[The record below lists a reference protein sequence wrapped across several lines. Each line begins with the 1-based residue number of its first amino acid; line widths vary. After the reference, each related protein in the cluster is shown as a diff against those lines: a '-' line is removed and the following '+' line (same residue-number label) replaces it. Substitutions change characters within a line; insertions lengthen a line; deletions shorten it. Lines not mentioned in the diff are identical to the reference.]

1 MGRFFSRQDDAR
13 RRMRR
18 LLWAFALTVLLLVI
32 VLNAALGTAWW
43 LFTAGGRLGGYP
55 AGFFEVNTGLILC
68 YVLGGWW
75 LESSDLKR
83 GGARLAQRA
92 GARQARRD
100 DNAQEQRFCNVV
112 DELAI
117 AAGMKP
123 PAPMVLPR
131 VEAINAFAAGW
142 DESDAVLVATQG
154 ALKRLT
160 REELQG
166 LVAHELSHI
175 HEGDTR
181 LNMRLAGMAG
191 GLQMLRD
198 LGQAMTGS
206 TAARLMPRVGI
217 FIVLAG
223 GLIRAAGW
231 AGWLAGE
238 ALKAAVSRQ
247 REYLADARA
256 VQWTRSRDG
265 IGGVLRKILHQQNE
279 LAAQNPPI
287 RPRSIYVAEGE
298 ADLEAPVTWDT
309 GVQHMLLSR
318 YDLEQRHWFDSH
330 PPLKERIRRIYGR
343 PMPALPN

>member
-1 MGRFFSRQDDAR
+1 MCRFFTRQDDAR
-13 RRMRR
+13 RRTRR
-18 LLWAFALTVLLLVI
+18 LLWTFALTVLLLVI
-32 VLNAALGTAWW
+32 ALNAGLGAAWW
-43 LFTAGGRLGGYP
+43 LFTGGGRWGYP
-55 AGFFEVNTGLILC
+55 SGFFEVNTGFILF

-75 LESSDLKR
+75 LESSNLHG
-83 GGARLAQRA
+83 GGARLARRA
-92 GARQARRD
+92 SAREAKHGD
-100 DNAQEQRFCNVV
+100 SAEEQRLCNIV

-131 VEAINAFAAGW
+131 VDAINAFAAGW
-142 DESDAVLVATQG
+142 DESDAVLVVTQG

-181 LNMRLAGMAG
+181 LNMRLAGMVG
-191 GLQMLRD
+191 GLQMLRG
-198 LGQAMTGS
+198 LGQAMTDS
-206 TAARLMPRVGI
+206 AAARLLPRVGI
-217 FIVLAG
+217 FIMLAG
-223 GLIRAAGW
+223 SLLRAAGW

-279 LAAQNPPI
+279 PAAQH
-287 RPRSIYVAEGE
+287 RQPRRRSLFWVDEE
-298 ADLEAPVTWDT
+298 VQLETPVTWDAS
-309 GVQHMLLSR
+309 VQHMLLVSHEPEKER
-318 YDLEQRHWFDSH
+318 RLDSH

-343 PMPALPN
+343 PMPALQN

>member
-13 RRMRR
+13 RRTRR

-32 VLNAALGTAWW
+32 ALNAGLGAAWW
-43 LFTAGGRLGGYP
+43 LFTAGGRMGGYP
-55 AGFFEVNTGLILC
+55 AGFFEVNTALILL

-75 LESSDLKR
+75 LESSNLQR
-83 GGARLAQRA
+83 GGVRLAQRA

-100 DNAQEQRFCNVV
+100 DNAEEQRLCNIV

-142 DESDAVLVATQG
+142 DENDAVLVVTQG
-154 ALKRLT
+154 ALKRLS

-191 GLQMLRD
+191 GLQILRD

-206 TAARLMPRVGI
+206 TAIRLLPRLGI
-217 FIVLAG
+217 FIMLAG

-256 VQWTRSRDG
+256 VQWTRSRDS
-265 IGGVLRKILHQQNE
+265 IGGVLRKILHQQQNE
-279 LAAQNPPI
+279 LPPT
-287 RPRSIYVAEGE
+287 RSRSIDVAEE
-298 ADLEAPVTWDT
+298 EVDLEAPVTWDT
-309 GVQHMLLSR
+309 GVQHMLLSSH
-318 YDLEQRHWFDSH
+318 DLEQRRWLDSH

-343 PMPALPN
+343 PMPALKS